1 MYHRFIFLH
10 KIEKIIFCK
19 YVERPCFPCIK
30 GIQAR
35 QSWIL
40 YSMAR
45 IPGSICWIPV
55 FFQWNLDSGFQSSVV
70 FWIPWAVFQ
79 IPRSRIPDPTSIN
92 SPDSG
97 IWISLTDCTW
107 GNLGQLD
114 SIYHWS
120 LRLPEKS
127 GYFLL
132 WFNKYCDYFCRWG
145 AQGRKIFLQSS

>member
-19 YVERPCFPCIK
+19 YVELPCFPCIK

-45 IPGSICWIPV
+45 IPGSICWMPV
-55 FFQWNLDSGFQSSVV
+55 FFSVELGFWISIISGFLDSL
-70 FWIPWAVFQ
+70 
-79 IPRSRIPDPTSIN
+79 SRIPDSMVQ
-92 SPDSG
+92 DSG
-97 IWISLTDCTW
+97 SNKHKFPGFWNLDSLTDCTW
-107 GNLGQLD
+107 GNPGQLD